1 MKFLNYISL
10 FLLIA
15 FVVSCSDDKIADF
28 DTPRSQYSGV
38 SEYDS
43 LSNKIMQVD
52 NDWEPECYEIVS
64 FGKHHFCFYSTYPLP
79 AIDTLTLWIG
89 SAINGNYNIWLALND
104 STVALPLMNE
114 NQQVGDFELKIPF
127 DAKRLHRNLVY
138 RLFIES
144 TDLVTDQTQ
153 IHFGDV
159 IWK

>member
-1 MKFLNYISL
+1 MKILNYIIL
-10 FLLIA
+10 FIVIILI
-15 FVVSCSDDKIADF
+15 SCSDDKVVDSN
-28 DTPRSQYSGV
+28 TPKSQYSGV

-52 NDWEPECYEIVS
+52 NDWEPECYEVVS

-89 SAINGNYNIWLALND
+89 SAINGNFNIWLALND
-104 STVALPLMNE
+104 STVTLPILNE
-114 NQQVGDFELKIPF
+114 VKQVGDFELKIPF
-127 DAKRLHRNLVY
+127 DDNKLHRNLVY
-138 RLFIES
+138 RLFVES
-144 TDLVTDQTQ
+144 TDFETNQTQ